1 MPPESSYICKP
12 GDKVAAIV
20 KNSNSGSNPDS
31 NTGGAE
37 EESDEENW
45 ILAEVRNLFLEFIKS
60 RTKYIFSQIIKIRFQ
75 YNIYKIFF
83 LKIQF

>member
-1 MPPESSYICKP
+1 MPHESSYICKP

-20 KNSNSGSNPDS
+20 KSSNPASNPNS

-45 ILAEVRNLFLEFIKS
+45 ILAEVGHLLF
-60 RTKYIFSQIIKIRFQ
+60 R
-75 YNIYKIFF
+75 IYKV
-83 LKIQF
+83 KD